1 MELLLKV
8 AKISLLVMLVFVL
21 AVVFAPTPK
30 GAFVIVHFTT
40 TLQASFLVQILF
52 TALVIAACAPRGFVR
67 APFLVEFRNFKW
79 IPPNYAVAGKPLRC

>member
-52 TALVIAACAPRGFVR
+52 TALVIAACSPRGFV
-67 APFLVEFRNFKW
+67 PTLLPVEFRNSRR
-79 IPPNYAVAGKPLRC
+79 IPPSYALARTPLRC